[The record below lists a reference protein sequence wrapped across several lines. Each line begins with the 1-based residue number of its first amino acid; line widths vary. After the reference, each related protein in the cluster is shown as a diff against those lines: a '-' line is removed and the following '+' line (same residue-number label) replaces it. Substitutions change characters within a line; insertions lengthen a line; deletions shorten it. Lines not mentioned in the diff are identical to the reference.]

1 MSTNNN
7 FLQRKRKTYSPSKN
21 SEKNKEDIKASKHK
35 KFILK
40 KIFNEKNKEKPVK
53 KDDIISKEINLV
65 EKMNNKELKE
75 FILQNKLENFMEKEE
90 YDFYLIRLVKY
101 ISSILSDSKLF
112 KEDYTNYIYN
122 NLRAL
127 IYSKDLDNILK
138 FVTYNKDNEFL
149 FLEFLKY
156 SNLRWEKFISNA
168 KKYNIDFYNKYL
180 DSINPEKKIK
190 NNFLLKDEENEK
202 NKEKFDIKKSI
213 EIFQNFPEDNQL
225 ELFVSGI
232 VYNSMKKNEQEGN
245 KEDKLEIQNF
255 NLSEIPMISV
265 LSGIK
270 FNKNIL
276 EINLNGNSL
285 SPKSCFYLGSCIKTL
300 PFLTLIDISK
310 CDINND
316 KLYMF
321 IEGTNYSNENLSK
334 KQFCLN
340 RLNLKDNPEITDND
354 TKNSEYEHP
363 LALII
368 EKFKLKWLNLTNAK
382 LAGKGINKLFKKMIE
397 LLETNQLFIENL
409 IIINN
414 DIKNEECLS
423 ELGDLII
430 KEKCPLKKLIL
441 SKNLIS
447 TFPYEY
453 NYNNT
458 FINYYEK
465 FMKSVAKSKLEELFL
480 INCEIGNND
489 EDINILYEMLK
500 ENKSLKSIRLFGN
513 KINKQENQ
521 NSKNNNQKLSANNI
535 NYIHNN
541 TEYNIYEKMNNN
553 IANNDDNY
561 KTEKNSPIKSIFI
574 NKKNNL
580 KNKTFEINV
589 DCPEELHFFYINI
602 FQKGNKINFEKNS
615 NH

>member
-21 SEKNKEDIKASKHK
+21 SEKNKEAIKASKHK

-40 KIFNEKNKEKPVK
+40 KIFDEKNKETPVK
-53 KDDIISKEINLV
+53 KDDTISKEINLV

-75 FILQNKLENFMEKEE
+75 FIIQNKLENFMEKEE
-90 YDFYLIRLVKY
+90 YDFYVFRLVKY

-225 ELFVSGI
+225 ELFVAGI

-382 LAGKGINKLFKKMIE
+382 LGGKGINKLFKKMIE

-513 KINKQENQ
+513 KINNMKSFAKILGIFSDYNKQLEN
-521 NSKNNNQKLSANNI
+521 NTLKSLDLSKNNC
-535 NYIHNN
+535 
-541 TEYNIYEKMNNN
+541 
-553 IANNDDNY
+553 
-561 KTEKNSPIKSIFI
+561 
-574 NKKNNL
+574 NL
-580 KNKTFEINV
+580 KIDEDFMKLVESLKLEYLDVNQNLMQSDEKEIFKKRTN
-589 DCPEELHFFYINI
+589 ELSNI
-602 FQKGNKINFEKNS
+602 RIIY
-615 NH
+615 

>member
-7 FLQRKRKTYSPSKN
+7 LLQRKRKTYSPSKN
-21 SEKNKEDIKASKHK
+21 SEKNKEAIKTSKHK

-40 KIFNEKNKEKPVK
+40 KIFDEKNKETPVK
-53 KDDIISKEINLV
+53 KDDTISKEINLV

-75 FILQNKLENFMEKEE
+75 FIIQNKLENFMEKEE
-90 YDFYLIRLVKY
+90 YDFYVFRLVKY

-112 KEDYTNYIYN
+112 KEDYTNYIYD

-363 LALII
+363 LAQII

-382 LAGKGINKLFKKMIE
+382 LGGKGINKLFKKMIE

-513 KINKQENQ
+513 KINNMKSFAKILGIFSDYNKQLEN
-521 NSKNNNQKLSANNI
+521 NTLKSLDLSKNNC
-535 NYIHNN
+535 
-541 TEYNIYEKMNNN
+541 
-553 IANNDDNY
+553 
-561 KTEKNSPIKSIFI
+561 
-574 NKKNNL
+574 NL
-580 KNKTFEINV
+580 KIDEDFMKLVESLKLEYLDVNQNLMQSDEKEIFKKRTN
-589 DCPEELHFFYINI
+589 ELSNI
-602 FQKGNKINFEKNS
+602 RIIY
-615 NH
+615 

>member
-7 FLQRKRKTYSPSKN
+7 LLQRKRKTYSPSKN
-21 SEKNKEDIKASKHK
+21 SEKNKEAIKASKHK

-40 KIFNEKNKEKPVK
+40 KIFDEKNKETPVK
-53 KDDIISKEINLV
+53 KDDTISKEINLV

-75 FILQNKLENFMEKEE
+75 FIIQNKLENFMEKEE
-90 YDFYLIRLVKY
+90 YDFYVFRLVKY

-513 KINKQENQ
+513 KINNMKSFAKILGIFSDYNKQLEN
-521 NSKNNNQKLSANNI
+521 NTLKSLDLSKNNC
-535 NYIHNN
+535 
-541 TEYNIYEKMNNN
+541 
-553 IANNDDNY
+553 
-561 KTEKNSPIKSIFI
+561 
-574 NKKNNL
+574 NL
-580 KNKTFEINV
+580 KIDEDFMKLVESLKLEYLDVNQNLMQSDEKEIFKKRTN
-589 DCPEELHFFYINI
+589 ELSNI
-602 FQKGNKINFEKNS
+602 RIIY
-615 NH
+615 

>member
-21 SEKNKEDIKASKHK
+21 SEKNKEAIKASKHK

-40 KIFNEKNKEKPVK
+40 KIFDEKNKETPVK
-53 KDDIISKEINLV
+53 KDDTISKEINLV

-75 FILQNKLENFMEKEE
+75 FIIQNKLENFMEKEE
-90 YDFYLIRLVKY
+90 YDFYVFRLVKY

-213 EIFQNFPEDNQL
+213 EIFQNFPEDNQM
-225 ELFVSGI
+225 ELFVAGI

-363 LALII
+363 MAQII
-368 EKFKLKWLNLTNAK
+368 EKFELKWLNLTNAK
-382 LAGKGINKLFKKMIE
+382 LGGKGINKLFKKMIE

-447 TFPYEY
+447 TYPYEY

-513 KINKQENQ
+513 KINNMKSFAKILGIFSDYNKQLEN
-521 NSKNNNQKLSANNI
+521 NTLKSLDLSKNNC
-535 NYIHNN
+535 
-541 TEYNIYEKMNNN
+541 
-553 IANNDDNY
+553 
-561 KTEKNSPIKSIFI
+561 
-574 NKKNNL
+574 NL
-580 KNKTFEINV
+580 KIDEDFMKLVESLKLEYLDVNQNLMQSDEKEIFKKRTN
-589 DCPEELHFFYINI
+589 ELSNI
-602 FQKGNKINFEKNS
+602 RIIY
-615 NH
+615 

>member
-21 SEKNKEDIKASKHK
+21 SEKNKEAIKASKHK

-40 KIFNEKNKEKPVK
+40 KIFDEKNKETPVK
-53 KDDIISKEINLV
+53 KDDTISKEINLV

-75 FILQNKLENFMEKEE
+75 FIIQNKLENFMEKEE
-90 YDFYLIRLVKY
+90 YDFYVFRLVKY

-138 FVTYNKDNEFL
+138 FVAYNKDNEFL

-225 ELFVSGI
+225 ELFVAGI

-382 LAGKGINKLFKKMIE
+382 LGGKGINKLFKKMIE

-513 KINKQENQ
+513 KINNMKSFAKILGIFSDYNKQLEN
-521 NSKNNNQKLSANNI
+521 NTLKSLDLSKNNC
-535 NYIHNN
+535 
-541 TEYNIYEKMNNN
+541 
-553 IANNDDNY
+553 
-561 KTEKNSPIKSIFI
+561 
-574 NKKNNL
+574 NL
-580 KNKTFEINV
+580 KIDEDFMKLVESLKLEYLDVNQNLMQSDEKEIFKKRTN
-589 DCPEELHFFYINI
+589 ELSNI
-602 FQKGNKINFEKNS
+602 RIIY
-615 NH
+615 

>member
-7 FLQRKRKTYSPSKN
+7 LLQRKRKTYSPSKN
-21 SEKNKEDIKASKHK
+21 SEKNKEAIKTSKHK

-40 KIFNEKNKEKPVK
+40 KIFDEKNKETPVK
-53 KDDIISKEINLV
+53 KDDTISKEINLV

-75 FILQNKLENFMEKEE
+75 FIIQNKLENFMEKEE
-90 YDFYLIRLVKY
+90 YDFYVFRLVKY

-225 ELFVSGI
+225 ELFVAGI

-363 LALII
+363 MAQII
-368 EKFKLKWLNLTNAK
+368 EKFELKWLNLTNAK
-382 LAGKGINKLFKKMIE
+382 LGGKGINKLFKKMIE

-447 TFPYEY
+447 TYPYEY

-513 KINKQENQ
+513 KINNMKSFAKILGIFSDYNKQLEN
-521 NSKNNNQKLSANNI
+521 NTLKSLDLSKNNC
-535 NYIHNN
+535 
-541 TEYNIYEKMNNN
+541 
-553 IANNDDNY
+553 
-561 KTEKNSPIKSIFI
+561 
-574 NKKNNL
+574 NL
-580 KNKTFEINV
+580 KIDEDFMKLVESLKLEYLDVNQNLMQSDEKEIFKKRTN
-589 DCPEELHFFYINI
+589 ELSNI
-602 FQKGNKINFEKNS
+602 KIIY
-615 NH
+615 

>member
-7 FLQRKRKTYSPSKN
+7 LLQRKRKTYSPSKN
-21 SEKNKEDIKASKHK
+21 SEKNKEAIKASKHK

-40 KIFNEKNKEKPVK
+40 KIFDEKNKETPVK
-53 KDDIISKEINLV
+53 KDDTISKEINLV

-75 FILQNKLENFMEKEE
+75 FIIQNKLENFMEKEE

-112 KEDYTNYIYN
+112 KEDYTNYIYD

-190 NNFLLKDEENEK
+190 NNFLLKDEKNEN

-447 TFPYEY
+447 TYPYEY

-513 KINKQENQ
+513 KINNMKSFAKILGIFSDYNKQLEN
-521 NSKNNNQKLSANNI
+521 NTLKSLDLSKNNC
-535 NYIHNN
+535 
-541 TEYNIYEKMNNN
+541 
-553 IANNDDNY
+553 
-561 KTEKNSPIKSIFI
+561 
-574 NKKNNL
+574 NL
-580 KNKTFEINV
+580 KIDEDFMKLVESLKLEYLDVNQNLMQSDEKEIFKKRTN
-589 DCPEELHFFYINI
+589 ELSNI
-602 FQKGNKINFEKNS
+602 RIIY
-615 NH
+615 

>member
-7 FLQRKRKTYSPSKN
+7 LLQRKRKTYSPSKN
-21 SEKNKEDIKASKHK
+21 SEKNKEAIKTSKHK

-40 KIFNEKNKEKPVK
+40 KIFDEKNKETPVK
-53 KDDIISKEINLV
+53 KDDTISKEINLV

-75 FILQNKLENFMEKEE
+75 FIIQNKLENFMEKEE
-90 YDFYLIRLVKY
+90 YDFYVFRLVKY

-232 VYNSMKKNEQEGN
+232 VYNSIKKNEQEGN

-447 TFPYEY
+447 TYPYEY

-513 KINKQENQ
+513 KINNMESFAKILGIFSDYNKQLEN
-521 NSKNNNQKLSANNI
+521 NTLKSLDLSKNNC
-535 NYIHNN
+535 
-541 TEYNIYEKMNNN
+541 
-553 IANNDDNY
+553 
-561 KTEKNSPIKSIFI
+561 
-574 NKKNNL
+574 NL
-580 KNKTFEINV
+580 KIDEDFMKLVESLKLEYLDVNQNLMQSDEKEIFKKRTN
-589 DCPEELHFFYINI
+589 ELSNI
-602 FQKGNKINFEKNS
+602 RIIY
-615 NH
+615 

>member
-21 SEKNKEDIKASKHK
+21 SEKNKEAIKASKHK

-40 KIFNEKNKEKPVK
+40 KIFDEKNKETPVK
-53 KDDIISKEINLV
+53 KDDTISKEINLV

-75 FILQNKLENFMEKEE
+75 FIIQNKLENFMEKEE
-90 YDFYLIRLVKY
+90 YDFYVFRLVKY

-225 ELFVSGI
+225 ELFVAGI

-513 KINKQENQ
+513 KINNMKSFAKILGIFSDYNKQLEN
-521 NSKNNNQKLSANNI
+521 NTLKSLDLSKNNC
-535 NYIHNN
+535 
-541 TEYNIYEKMNNN
+541 
-553 IANNDDNY
+553 
-561 KTEKNSPIKSIFI
+561 
-574 NKKNNL
+574 NL
-580 KNKTFEINV
+580 KIDEDFMKLVENLKLEYLDVNQNLMQSDEKEIFKKRTN
-589 DCPEELHFFYINI
+589 ELSNI
-602 FQKGNKINFEKNS
+602 RITY
-615 NH
+615 

>member
-7 FLQRKRKTYSPSKN
+7 LLQRKRKTYSPSKN
-21 SEKNKEDIKASKHK
+21 SEKNKEAIKASKHK

-40 KIFNEKNKEKPVK
+40 KIFDEKNKETPVK
-53 KDDIISKEINLV
+53 KDDTISKEINLV

-75 FILQNKLENFMEKEE
+75 FIIQNKLENFMEKEE

-112 KEDYTNYIYN
+112 KEDYTNYIYD

-382 LAGKGINKLFKKMIE
+382 LAGKGINKLFKKMSE

-447 TFPYEY
+447 TYPYEY

-513 KINKQENQ
+513 KINNMKSFAKILGIFSDYNKQLEN
-521 NSKNNNQKLSANNI
+521 NTLKSLDLSKNNC
-535 NYIHNN
+535 
-541 TEYNIYEKMNNN
+541 
-553 IANNDDNY
+553 
-561 KTEKNSPIKSIFI
+561 
-574 NKKNNL
+574 NL
-580 KNKTFEINV
+580 KIDEDFMKLVESLKLEYLDVNQNLMQSDEKEIFKKRTN
-589 DCPEELHFFYINI
+589 ELSNI
-602 FQKGNKINFEKNS
+602 RIIY
-615 NH
+615 

>member
-21 SEKNKEDIKASKHK
+21 SEKNKEAIKASKHK

-40 KIFNEKNKEKPVK
+40 KIFDEKNKETPVK
-53 KDDIISKEINLV
+53 KDDTISKEINLV

-75 FILQNKLENFMEKEE
+75 FIIQNKLENFMEKEE
-90 YDFYLIRLVKY
+90 YDFYVFRLVKY

-225 ELFVSGI
+225 ELFVAGI

-340 RLNLKDNPEITDND
+340 WLNLKDNPEITDND

-382 LAGKGINKLFKKMIE
+382 LGGKGINKLFKKMSE

-447 TFPYEY
+447 TYPYEY

-513 KINKQENQ
+513 KINNMKSFAKILGIFSDYNKQLEN
-521 NSKNNNQKLSANNI
+521 NTLKSLDLSKNNC
-535 NYIHNN
+535 
-541 TEYNIYEKMNNN
+541 
-553 IANNDDNY
+553 
-561 KTEKNSPIKSIFI
+561 
-574 NKKNNL
+574 NL
-580 KNKTFEINV
+580 KIDEDFMKLVESLKLEYLDVNQNLMQSDEKEIFKKRTN
-589 DCPEELHFFYINI
+589 ELSNI
-602 FQKGNKINFEKNS
+602 RIIY
-615 NH
+615 

>member
-7 FLQRKRKTYSPSKN
+7 FLQRKRKTYSPSKIK
-21 SEKNKEDIKASKHK
+21 EKNKEDIKASKNK
-35 KFILK
+35 KFIIK
-40 KIFNEKNKEKPVK
+40 KILDEKNKETPVK

-75 FILQNKLENFMEKEE
+75 FILQNKLEKFMEKEE
-90 YDFYLIRLVKY
+90 YDFYLFQLVKY
-101 ISSILSDSKLF
+101 ISSILSDSKVF

-138 FVTYNKDNEFL
+138 IVTYNKENEFI

-156 SNLRWEKFISNA
+156 TNLRWEKFISNA

-190 NNFLLKDEENEK
+190 KNFLLRDEENKE
-202 NKEKFDIKKSI
+202 NKEKFDIKNSI

-225 ELFVSGI
+225 ELFVAGI

-255 NLSEIPMISV
+255 NLSEVPMISV

-321 IEGTNYSNENLSK
+321 IEGSNYTNENLSK

-382 LAGKGINKLFKKMIE
+382 LGGKGINKLFKKMIE
-397 LLETNQLFIENL
+397 LLEKNRLFIENL

-423 ELGDLII
+423 ELGDLIM

-447 TFPYEY
+447 TYPYEY

-465 FMKSVAKSKLEELFL
+465 FMKSVAKSKLDELFL

-489 EDINILYEMLK
+489 EDINILYKMLK

-513 KINKQENQ
+513 KINNMKSFSKILGIFSDYNKQLEN
-521 NSKNNNQKLSANNI
+521 NTLKSLDLSKNNC
-535 NYIHNN
+535 
-541 TEYNIYEKMNNN
+541 
-553 IANNDDNY
+553 
-561 KTEKNSPIKSIFI
+561 
-574 NKKNNL
+574 NL
-580 KNKTFEINV
+580 KIDEDFMRLVENLKLEYLDVNQNMMQSDEKEIFKKRTN
-589 DCPEELHFFYINI
+589 ELSNI
-602 FQKGNKINFEKNS
+602 RIIY
-615 NH
+615 

>member
-168 KKYNIDFYNKYL
+168 KKYNIDLNNKYL

-190 NNFLLKDEENEK
+190 NNFLLKDEKNEN

-225 ELFVSGI
+225 ELFVAGI
-232 VYNSMKKNEQEGN
+232 VYDSMKKNEQEGN

-513 KINKQENQ
+513 KINNMKSFSKIIGIFSNYNKKLEN
-521 NSKNNNQKLSANNI
+521 NTLKSLDLSKNNC
-535 NYIHNN
+535 
-541 TEYNIYEKMNNN
+541 
-553 IANNDDNY
+553 
-561 KTEKNSPIKSIFI
+561 
-574 NKKNNL
+574 NL
-580 KNKTFEINV
+580 KIDEDFMKLIENLKLEYLDVNQNLMQSDEKEIFKKRTNA
-589 DCPEELHFFYINI
+589 LSNI
-602 FQKGNKINFEKNS
+602 RIIY
-615 NH
+615 

>member
-7 FLQRKRKTYSPSKN
+7 LLQRKRKTYSPSKN
-21 SEKNKEDIKASKHK
+21 SEKNKEAIKASKHK

-40 KIFNEKNKEKPVK
+40 KIFDEKNKETPVK
-53 KDDIISKEINLV
+53 KDDTISKEINLV

-75 FILQNKLENFMEKEE
+75 FIIQNKLENFMEKEE

-138 FVTYNKDNEFL
+138 FVAYNKDNEFL

-190 NNFLLKDEENEK
+190 NNFLLKDEENEN

-225 ELFVSGI
+225 ELFVAGI

-447 TFPYEY
+447 TYPYEY

-513 KINKQENQ
+513 KINNMESFAKILGIFSDYNKQLEN
-521 NSKNNNQKLSANNI
+521 NTLKSLDLSKNNC
-535 NYIHNN
+535 
-541 TEYNIYEKMNNN
+541 
-553 IANNDDNY
+553 
-561 KTEKNSPIKSIFI
+561 
-574 NKKNNL
+574 NL
-580 KNKTFEINV
+580 KIDEDFMKLVESLKLEYLDVNQNLMQSDEKEIFKKRTN
-589 DCPEELHFFYINI
+589 ELSNI
-602 FQKGNKINFEKNS
+602 RIIY
-615 NH
+615 

>member
-21 SEKNKEDIKASKHK
+21 SEKNKEAIKASKHK

-112 KEDYTNYIYN
+112 KEDYTNYIYD

-354 TKNSEYEHP
+354 IKNSEYEHP

-513 KINKQENQ
+513 KINNMKSFAKILGIFSDYNKQLEN
-521 NSKNNNQKLSANNI
+521 NTLKSLDLSKNNC
-535 NYIHNN
+535 
-541 TEYNIYEKMNNN
+541 
-553 IANNDDNY
+553 
-561 KTEKNSPIKSIFI
+561 
-574 NKKNNL
+574 NL
-580 KNKTFEINV
+580 KIDEDFMKLVESLKLEYLDVNQNLMQSDEKEIFKKRTN
-589 DCPEELHFFYINI
+589 ELSNI
-602 FQKGNKINFEKNS
+602 RIIY
-615 NH
+615 

>member
-7 FLQRKRKTYSPSKN
+7 LLQRKRKTYSPSKN
-21 SEKNKEDIKASKHK
+21 SEKNKEAIKASKHK

-40 KIFNEKNKEKPVK
+40 KIFDEKNKETPVK
-53 KDDIISKEINLV
+53 KDDTISKEINLV

-75 FILQNKLENFMEKEE
+75 FIIQNKLENFMEKEE
-90 YDFYLIRLVKY
+90 YDFYVFRLVKY

-156 SNLRWEKFISNA
+156 SNLRWEKFISTA

-363 LALII
+363 LAQII
-368 EKFKLKWLNLTNAK
+368 EKFKLNWLNLTNAK
-382 LAGKGINKLFKKMIE
+382 LGGKGINKLFKKMSE

-513 KINKQENQ
+513 KINNMKSFAKILGIFSDYNKQLEN
-521 NSKNNNQKLSANNI
+521 NTLKSLDLSKNNC
-535 NYIHNN
+535 
-541 TEYNIYEKMNNN
+541 
-553 IANNDDNY
+553 
-561 KTEKNSPIKSIFI
+561 
-574 NKKNNL
+574 NL
-580 KNKTFEINV
+580 KIDEDFMKLVESLKLEYLDVNQNLMQSDEKEIFKKRTN
-589 DCPEELHFFYINI
+589 ELSNI
-602 FQKGNKINFEKNS
+602 RITY
-615 NH
+615 

>member
-7 FLQRKRKTYSPSKN
+7 LLQRKRKTYSPSKN
-21 SEKNKEDIKASKHK
+21 SEKNKEAIKASKHK

-40 KIFNEKNKEKPVK
+40 KIFDEKNKETPVK
-53 KDDIISKEINLV
+53 KDDTISKEINLV

-75 FILQNKLENFMEKEE
+75 FIIQNKLENFMEKEE
-90 YDFYLIRLVKY
+90 YDFYVFRLVKY

-112 KEDYTNYIYN
+112 KEDYTNYIYD

-382 LAGKGINKLFKKMIE
+382 LGGKGINKLFKKMIE

-513 KINKQENQ
+513 KINNMKSFAKILGIFSDYNKQLEN
-521 NSKNNNQKLSANNI
+521 NTLKSLDLSKNNC
-535 NYIHNN
+535 
-541 TEYNIYEKMNNN
+541 
-553 IANNDDNY
+553 
-561 KTEKNSPIKSIFI
+561 
-574 NKKNNL
+574 NL
-580 KNKTFEINV
+580 KIDEDFMKLVESLKLEYLDVNQNLMQSDEKEIFKKRTN
-589 DCPEELHFFYINI
+589 ELSNI
-602 FQKGNKINFEKNS
+602 RIIY
-615 NH
+615 

>member
-7 FLQRKRKTYSPSKN
+7 LLQRKRKTYSPSKN
-21 SEKNKEDIKASKHK
+21 SEKNKEAIKTSKHK

-40 KIFNEKNKEKPVK
+40 KIFDEKNKETPVK
-53 KDDIISKEINLV
+53 KDDTISKEINLV

-75 FILQNKLENFMEKEE
+75 FIIQNKLENFMEKEE
-90 YDFYLIRLVKY
+90 YDFYVFRLVKY

-225 ELFVSGI
+225 ELFVAGI

-363 LALII
+363 MAQII
-368 EKFKLKWLNLTNAK
+368 EKFELKWLNLTNAK
-382 LAGKGINKLFKKMIE
+382 LGGKGINKLFKKMIE

-447 TFPYEY
+447 TYPYEY

-513 KINKQENQ
+513 KINNMKSFAKILGIFSDYNKQLEN
-521 NSKNNNQKLSANNI
+521 NTLKSLDLSKNNC
-535 NYIHNN
+535 
-541 TEYNIYEKMNNN
+541 
-553 IANNDDNY
+553 
-561 KTEKNSPIKSIFI
+561 
-574 NKKNNL
+574 NL
-580 KNKTFEINV
+580 KIDEDFMKLVESLKLEYLDVNQNLMQSDEKEIFKKRTN
-589 DCPEELHFFYINI
+589 ELSNI
-602 FQKGNKINFEKNS
+602 RIIY
-615 NH
+615 

>member
-7 FLQRKRKTYSPSKN
+7 LLQRKRKTYSPSKN
-21 SEKNKEDIKASKHK
+21 SEKNKEAIKASKHK

-40 KIFNEKNKEKPVK
+40 KIFDEKNKETPVK
-53 KDDIISKEINLV
+53 KDDTISKEINLV

-75 FILQNKLENFMEKEE
+75 FIIQNKLENFMEKEE
-90 YDFYLIRLVKY
+90 YDFYVFRLVKY

-180 DSINPEKKIK
+180 DSIKPEKKIK

-382 LAGKGINKLFKKMIE
+382 LGGKGINKLFKKMIE

-447 TFPYEY
+447 TYPYEY

-513 KINKQENQ
+513 KINNMKSFAKILGIFSDYNKQLEN
-521 NSKNNNQKLSANNI
+521 NTLKSLDLSKNNC
-535 NYIHNN
+535 
-541 TEYNIYEKMNNN
+541 
-553 IANNDDNY
+553 
-561 KTEKNSPIKSIFI
+561 
-574 NKKNNL
+574 NL
-580 KNKTFEINV
+580 KIDEDFMKLVESLKLEYLDVNQNLMQSDEKEMFKKRTN
-589 DCPEELHFFYINI
+589 ELSNI
-602 FQKGNKINFEKNS
+602 RITY
-615 NH
+615 

>member
-7 FLQRKRKTYSPSKN
+7 LLQRKRKTYSPSKN
-21 SEKNKEDIKASKHK
+21 SEKNKEAIKASKHK

-40 KIFNEKNKEKPVK
+40 KIFDEKNKETPVK
-53 KDDIISKEINLV
+53 KDDTISKEINLV

-75 FILQNKLENFMEKEE
+75 FIIQNKLENFMEKEE
-90 YDFYLIRLVKY
+90 YDFYVFRLVKY

-363 LALII
+363 LAQTI

-382 LAGKGINKLFKKMIE
+382 LGGKGINKLFKKMIE

-513 KINKQENQ
+513 KINNMKSFAKILGIFSDYNKQLEN
-521 NSKNNNQKLSANNI
+521 NTLKSLDLSKNNC
-535 NYIHNN
+535 
-541 TEYNIYEKMNNN
+541 
-553 IANNDDNY
+553 
-561 KTEKNSPIKSIFI
+561 
-574 NKKNNL
+574 NL
-580 KNKTFEINV
+580 KIDEDFMKLVESLKLEYLDVNQNLMQSDEKEIFKKRTN
-589 DCPEELHFFYINI
+589 ELSNI
-602 FQKGNKINFEKNS
+602 RIIY
-615 NH
+615 

>member
-213 EIFQNFPEDNQL
+213 EIFQNFPEDNQM
-225 ELFVSGI
+225 ELFVAGI

-363 LALII
+363 MAQII
-368 EKFKLKWLNLTNAK
+368 EKFELKWLNLTNAK
-382 LAGKGINKLFKKMIE
+382 LGGKGINKLFKKMIE

-447 TFPYEY
+447 TYPYEY

-513 KINKQENQ
+513 KINNMKSFAKILGIFSDYNKQLEN
-521 NSKNNNQKLSANNI
+521 NTLKSLDLSKNNC
-535 NYIHNN
+535 
-541 TEYNIYEKMNNN
+541 
-553 IANNDDNY
+553 
-561 KTEKNSPIKSIFI
+561 
-574 NKKNNL
+574 NL
-580 KNKTFEINV
+580 KIDEDFMKLVESLKLEYLDVNQNLMQSDEKEIFKKRTN
-589 DCPEELHFFYINI
+589 ELSNI
-602 FQKGNKINFEKNS
+602 RITY
-615 NH
+615 

>member
-21 SEKNKEDIKASKHK
+21 SEKNKEAIKASKHK

-40 KIFNEKNKEKPVK
+40 KIFDEKNKETPVK
-53 KDDIISKEINLV
+53 KDDTISKEINLV

-75 FILQNKLENFMEKEE
+75 FIIQNKLENFMEKEE
-90 YDFYLIRLVKY
+90 YDFYVFRLVKY

-363 LALII
+363 LAQII
-368 EKFKLKWLNLTNAK
+368 EKFKLNWLNLTNAK

-513 KINKQENQ
+513 KINNMKSFAKILGIFSDYNKQLEN
-521 NSKNNNQKLSANNI
+521 NTLKSLDLSKNNC
-535 NYIHNN
+535 
-541 TEYNIYEKMNNN
+541 
-553 IANNDDNY
+553 
-561 KTEKNSPIKSIFI
+561 
-574 NKKNNL
+574 NL
-580 KNKTFEINV
+580 KIDEDFMKLVENLKLEYLDVNQNLMQSDEKEIFKKRTN
-589 DCPEELHFFYINI
+589 ELSNI
-602 FQKGNKINFEKNS
+602 RIIY
-615 NH
+615 

>member
-40 KIFNEKNKEKPVK
+40 KIFNEKNKETPVK

-75 FILQNKLENFMEKEE
+75 FIIQNKLENFMEKEE

-190 NNFLLKDEENEK
+190 NNFLLKDEKNEN

-225 ELFVSGI
+225 ELFVAGI
-232 VYNSMKKNEQEGN
+232 VYDSMKKNEKEGN

-382 LAGKGINKLFKKMIE
+382 LGGKGINKLFKKMIE

-513 KINKQENQ
+513 KINNMKSFAKILGIFSDYNKQLEN
-521 NSKNNNQKLSANNI
+521 NTLKSLDLSKNNC
-535 NYIHNN
+535 
-541 TEYNIYEKMNNN
+541 
-553 IANNDDNY
+553 
-561 KTEKNSPIKSIFI
+561 
-574 NKKNNL
+574 NL
-580 KNKTFEINV
+580 KIDEDFMKLVESLKLEYLDVNQNLMQSDEKEIFKKRTN
-589 DCPEELHFFYINI
+589 ELSNI
-602 FQKGNKINFEKNS
+602 RIIY
-615 NH
+615 

>member
-7 FLQRKRKTYSPSKN
+7 LLQRKRKTYSPSKN
-21 SEKNKEDIKASKHK
+21 SEKNKEAIKASKHK

-40 KIFNEKNKEKPVK
+40 KIFDEKNKETPVK
-53 KDDIISKEINLV
+53 KDDTISKEINLV

-75 FILQNKLENFMEKEE
+75 FIIQNKLENFMEKEE

-156 SNLRWEKFISNA
+156 SNLRWEKFISTA

-213 EIFQNFPEDNQL
+213 EIFQNFPEDNHL
-225 ELFVSGI
+225 ELFVAGI

-368 EKFKLKWLNLTNAK
+368 EKFELKWLNLTNAK
-382 LAGKGINKLFKKMIE
+382 LGGKGINKLFKKMIE

-513 KINKQENQ
+513 KINNMKSFAKILGIFSDYNKQLEN
-521 NSKNNNQKLSANNI
+521 NTLKSLDLSKNNC
-535 NYIHNN
+535 
-541 TEYNIYEKMNNN
+541 
-553 IANNDDNY
+553 
-561 KTEKNSPIKSIFI
+561 
-574 NKKNNL
+574 NL
-580 KNKTFEINV
+580 KIDEDFMKLVESLKLEYLDVNQNLMQSDEKEIFKKRTN
-589 DCPEELHFFYINI
+589 ELSNI
-602 FQKGNKINFEKNS
+602 RIIY
-615 NH
+615 

>member
-7 FLQRKRKTYSPSKN
+7 LLQRKRKTYSPSKN
-21 SEKNKEDIKASKHK
+21 SEKNKEAIKASKHK

-40 KIFNEKNKEKPVK
+40 KIFDEKNKETPVK
-53 KDDIISKEINLV
+53 KDDTISKEINLV

-75 FILQNKLENFMEKEE
+75 FIIQNKLENFMEKEE

-112 KEDYTNYIYN
+112 KEDYTNYIYD

-190 NNFLLKDEENEK
+190 NNFLLKDEKNEN

-363 LALII
+363 MAQII
-368 EKFKLKWLNLTNAK
+368 EKFELKWLNLTNAK
-382 LAGKGINKLFKKMIE
+382 LGGKGINKLFKKMIE

-447 TFPYEY
+447 TYPYEY

-513 KINKQENQ
+513 KINNMKSFAKILGIFSDYNKQLEN
-521 NSKNNNQKLSANNI
+521 NTLKSLDLSKNNC
-535 NYIHNN
+535 
-541 TEYNIYEKMNNN
+541 
-553 IANNDDNY
+553 
-561 KTEKNSPIKSIFI
+561 
-574 NKKNNL
+574 NL
-580 KNKTFEINV
+580 KIDEDFMKLVESLKLEYLDVNQNLMQSDEKEIFKKRTN
-589 DCPEELHFFYINI
+589 ELSNI
-602 FQKGNKINFEKNS
+602 RIIY
-615 NH
+615 

>member
-21 SEKNKEDIKASKHK
+21 SEKNKEAIKASKHK

-40 KIFNEKNKEKPVK
+40 KIFDEKNKETPVK

-75 FILQNKLENFMEKEE
+75 FIIQNKLENFMEKEE
-90 YDFYLIRLVKY
+90 YDFYVFRLVKY

-168 KKYNIDFYNKYL
+168 KKYNIDFYNEYL

-225 ELFVSGI
+225 ELFVAGI

-382 LAGKGINKLFKKMIE
+382 LGGKGINKLFKKMIE

-453 NYNNT
+453 NYNNN

-513 KINKQENQ
+513 KINNMKSFAKILGIFSDYNKQLEN
-521 NSKNNNQKLSANNI
+521 NTLKSLDLSKNNC
-535 NYIHNN
+535 
-541 TEYNIYEKMNNN
+541 
-553 IANNDDNY
+553 
-561 KTEKNSPIKSIFI
+561 
-574 NKKNNL
+574 NL
-580 KNKTFEINV
+580 KIDEDFMKLVESLKLEYLDVNQNLMQSDEKEIFKKRTN
-589 DCPEELHFFYINI
+589 ELSNI
-602 FQKGNKINFEKNS
+602 RIIY
-615 NH
+615 

>member
-7 FLQRKRKTYSPSKN
+7 LLQRKRKTYSPSKN
-21 SEKNKEDIKASKHK
+21 SEKNKEAIKTSKHK

-40 KIFNEKNKEKPVK
+40 KIFDEKNKETPVK
-53 KDDIISKEINLV
+53 KDDTISKEINLV

-75 FILQNKLENFMEKEE
+75 FIIQNKLENFMEKEE
-90 YDFYLIRLVKY
+90 YDFYVFRLVKY

-363 LALII
+363 MAQII
-368 EKFKLKWLNLTNAK
+368 EKFELKWLNLTNAK
-382 LAGKGINKLFKKMIE
+382 LGGKGINKLFKKMIE

-447 TFPYEY
+447 TYPYEY

-513 KINKQENQ
+513 KINNMKSFAKILGIFSDYNKQLEN
-521 NSKNNNQKLSANNI
+521 NTLKSLDLSKNNC
-535 NYIHNN
+535 
-541 TEYNIYEKMNNN
+541 
-553 IANNDDNY
+553 
-561 KTEKNSPIKSIFI
+561 
-574 NKKNNL
+574 NL
-580 KNKTFEINV
+580 KIDEDFMKLVESLKLEYLDVNQNLMQSDEKEIFKKRTN
-589 DCPEELHFFYINI
+589 ELSNI
-602 FQKGNKINFEKNS
+602 RIIY
-615 NH
+615 

>member
-7 FLQRKRKTYSPSKN
+7 LLQRKRKTYSPSKN
-21 SEKNKEDIKASKHK
+21 SEKNKEAIKASKHK

-40 KIFNEKNKEKPVK
+40 KIFDEKNKETPVK
-53 KDDIISKEINLV
+53 KDDTISKEINLV

-225 ELFVSGI
+225 ELFVAGI
-232 VYNSMKKNEQEGN
+232 VYDSMKKNEQEGN

-382 LAGKGINKLFKKMIE
+382 LGGKGINKLFKKMIE

-447 TFPYEY
+447 TYPYEY

-513 KINKQENQ
+513 KINNMKSFAKILGIFSDYNKQLEN
-521 NSKNNNQKLSANNI
+521 NTLKSLDLSKNNC
-535 NYIHNN
+535 
-541 TEYNIYEKMNNN
+541 
-553 IANNDDNY
+553 
-561 KTEKNSPIKSIFI
+561 
-574 NKKNNL
+574 NL
-580 KNKTFEINV
+580 KIDEDFMKLVESLKLEYLDVNQNLMQSDEKEMFKKRTN
-589 DCPEELHFFYINI
+589 ELSNI
-602 FQKGNKINFEKNS
+602 RIIY
-615 NH
+615 

>member
-7 FLQRKRKTYSPSKN
+7 LLQRKRKTYSPSKN
-21 SEKNKEDIKASKHK
+21 SEKNKEAIKASKHK

-40 KIFNEKNKEKPVK
+40 KIFDEKNKETPVK
-53 KDDIISKEINLV
+53 KDDTISKEINLV

-75 FILQNKLENFMEKEE
+75 FIIQNKLENFMEKEE
-90 YDFYLIRLVKY
+90 YDFYVFRLVKY

-112 KEDYTNYIYN
+112 KEDYTNYIYD

-334 KQFCLN
+334 KQFSLN

-447 TFPYEY
+447 TYPYEY

-513 KINKQENQ
+513 KINNMKSFAKILGIFSDYNKQLEN
-521 NSKNNNQKLSANNI
+521 NTLKSLDLSKNNC
-535 NYIHNN
+535 
-541 TEYNIYEKMNNN
+541 
-553 IANNDDNY
+553 
-561 KTEKNSPIKSIFI
+561 
-574 NKKNNL
+574 NL
-580 KNKTFEINV
+580 KIDEDFMKLVESLKLEYLDVNQNLMQSDEKEIFKKRTN
-589 DCPEELHFFYINI
+589 ELSNI
-602 FQKGNKINFEKNS
+602 RIIY
-615 NH
+615 

>member
-21 SEKNKEDIKASKHK
+21 SEKNKEAIKASKHK

-40 KIFNEKNKEKPVK
+40 KIFDEKNKGTPVK
-53 KDDIISKEINLV
+53 KDDTISKEINLV

-75 FILQNKLENFMEKEE
+75 FIIQNKLENFMEKEE
-90 YDFYLIRLVKY
+90 YDFYVFRLVKY

-138 FVTYNKDNEFL
+138 FVTYNKDNEFV

-156 SNLRWEKFISNA
+156 SNLRWEKFISTA

-430 KEKCPLKKLIL
+430 KEKCPLKTLIL

-513 KINKQENQ
+513 KINNMKSFAKILGIFSDYNKQLEN
-521 NSKNNNQKLSANNI
+521 NTLKSLDLSKNNC
-535 NYIHNN
+535 
-541 TEYNIYEKMNNN
+541 
-553 IANNDDNY
+553 
-561 KTEKNSPIKSIFI
+561 
-574 NKKNNL
+574 NL
-580 KNKTFEINV
+580 KIDEDFMKLVESLKLEYLDVNQNLMQSDEKEIFKKRTN
-589 DCPEELHFFYINI
+589 ELSNI
-602 FQKGNKINFEKNS
+602 RITY
-615 NH
+615 

>member
-21 SEKNKEDIKASKHK
+21 SEKNKEAIKASKHK

-40 KIFNEKNKEKPVK
+40 KIFDEKNKETPVK
-53 KDDIISKEINLV
+53 KDDTISKEINLV

-75 FILQNKLENFMEKEE
+75 FIIQNKLENFMEKEE
-90 YDFYLIRLVKY
+90 YDFYVFRLVKY

-168 KKYNIDFYNKYL
+168 KKYNIDVYNKYL

-363 LALII
+363 LAQII

-513 KINKQENQ
+513 KINNMKSFAKILGIFSDYNKQLEN
-521 NSKNNNQKLSANNI
+521 NTLKSLDLSKNNC
-535 NYIHNN
+535 
-541 TEYNIYEKMNNN
+541 
-553 IANNDDNY
+553 
-561 KTEKNSPIKSIFI
+561 
-574 NKKNNL
+574 NL
-580 KNKTFEINV
+580 KIDEDFMKLVESLKLEYLDVNQNLMQSDEKEIFKKRTN
-589 DCPEELHFFYINI
+589 ELSNI
-602 FQKGNKINFEKNS
+602 RITY
-615 NH
+615 

>member
-21 SEKNKEDIKASKHK
+21 SEKNKEAIKASKHK

-40 KIFNEKNKEKPVK
+40 KIFDEKNKETPVK
-53 KDDIISKEINLV
+53 KDDTISKEINLV

-75 FILQNKLENFMEKEE
+75 FIIQNKLENFMEKEE
-90 YDFYLIRLVKY
+90 YDFYVFRLVKY

-513 KINKQENQ
+513 KINNMKSFAKILGIFSDYNKQLEN
-521 NSKNNNQKLSANNI
+521 NTLKSLDLSKNNC
-535 NYIHNN
+535 
-541 TEYNIYEKMNNN
+541 
-553 IANNDDNY
+553 
-561 KTEKNSPIKSIFI
+561 
-574 NKKNNL
+574 NL
-580 KNKTFEINV
+580 KIDEDFMKLVESLKLEYLDVNQNLMQSDEKEIFKKRTN
-589 DCPEELHFFYINI
+589 ELSNI
-602 FQKGNKINFEKNS
+602 RIIY
-615 NH
+615 

>member
-7 FLQRKRKTYSPSKN
+7 LLQRKRKTYSPSKN
-21 SEKNKEDIKASKHK
+21 SEKNKEAIKASKHK

-40 KIFNEKNKEKPVK
+40 KIFDEKNKETPVK
-53 KDDIISKEINLV
+53 KDDTISKEINLV

-75 FILQNKLENFMEKEE
+75 FIIQNKLENFMEKEE
-90 YDFYLIRLVKY
+90 YDFYVFRLVKY

-363 LALII
+363 LAQII
-368 EKFKLKWLNLTNAK
+368 EKFKLNWLNLTNAK

-397 LLETNQLFIENL
+397 LLETNQLFIENI

-513 KINKQENQ
+513 KINNMKSFAKILGIFSDYNKQLEN
-521 NSKNNNQKLSANNI
+521 NTLKSLDLSKNNC
-535 NYIHNN
+535 
-541 TEYNIYEKMNNN
+541 
-553 IANNDDNY
+553 
-561 KTEKNSPIKSIFI
+561 
-574 NKKNNL
+574 NL
-580 KNKTFEINV
+580 KIDEDFMKLVESLKLEYLDVNQNLMQSDEKEIFKKRTN
-589 DCPEELHFFYINI
+589 ELSNI
-602 FQKGNKINFEKNS
+602 RITY
-615 NH
+615 